1 MKNSHRIVT
10 FITLTCLASV
20 ASADFSSAITPSSSI
35 TSMFQIAPNDLSVFV
50 LMHIFGGVGQVLPGD
65 YLLMGQIFQYFN
77 IAVLSATLLIPV
89 TWVVVRSVLETA
101 HEGKF
106 LGSKLH
112 SVWVPIRISAAM
124 ALLAPVGSAYSSAQ
138 IVIMWCVLQGVGAAD
153 SLWQIGL
160 QYFQEHGGF
169 VYTSQTSDVSYSSS
183 GGTDAA
189 SANDLQ
195 QPNALAFQ
203 LLAGE
208 YCMVKGYY
216 TKNNSPA
223 YASAPTLLPTVS
235 RPSDLSFTV
244 EGKTVQWLQYNFSQ
258 PRAPYTAADIDNQSC
273 GSVFIL
279 DADTGNSSALSDAYG
294 ENRALAMNNSMESI
308 LSNLA
313 ETAKYL
319 VYSPEIYGLPNDPD
333 KALLDAM
340 TSMNSA
346 STNPIAIGG
355 SLFNSSVYAASES
368 AAESDTWD
376 NASASDQY
384 KTDYIYGWAYAGAL
398 YYTFLTSVG
407 TFSNTSQSSAQSQ
420 FAPKVKALPSTSLTN
435 SHMPATLSQ
444 STTGEDAYLAVCA
457 YNSSSQ
463 DAGKK
468 YSGDGV
474 NSNQYTNGAANAND
488 ACSKLNPLYKNANT
502 VTNVKSSGSVD
513 STKAVAPDSSAIE
526 SFYDAAH
533 DKWYSHGKA
542 VAPPLYD
549 PVSIIVFESLGV
561 GLYNDFVELMKYSG
575 VYGGTTD
582 SSGSRVQVS
591 PMELAVRVGVN
602 ILDALT
608 ATLSV
613 ITIAMM
619 AISAVAG
626 ICAAEQPA
634 VYIIYTMLCMTLPV
648 IFSMFGILYT
658 IGFMLAD
665 YLPMVPFIIFFFAT
679 AGWVFAVVECM
690 VAAPIAALGMT
701 FPEGHDLWG
710 GAKAIVEFVI
720 SVSLTPLL
728 ILVGFF
734 ASMYLQFA
742 LVGLLNM
749 TFAQAFLAAIGN
761 RMDPGSHLNSGTRSS
776 AGVSFTNF
784 DEIIFLT
791 IYAFMVV
798 LVVHKTC
805 TFGMVQLPV
814 GVLRVLGF
822 SGGGMR
828 EYMGGEQTVMGVAK
842 QGGETLG
849 KGASDMGGTQAG
861 KGPFDSGDA
870 TKKGIYAKA
879 DRDQK
884 KKDREAA
891 MLAQQQDND
900 GDGN

>member
-1 MKNSHRIVT
+1 MKNSHRIIT
-10 FITLTCLASV
+10 FIALICLASV
-20 ASADFSSAITPSSSI
+20 ASADFSSAITPSSSV

-106 LGSKLH
+106 LGSKMH

-169 VYTSQTSDVSYSSS
+169 VYTSQSSISDVTYEKS

-189 SANDLQ
+189 GANDLQ

-208 YCMVKGYY
+208 YCMAKGYY
-216 TKNNSPA
+216 NNTNNSPA
-223 YASAPTLLPTVS
+223 YATAPTLLPTIS

-244 EGKTVQWLQYNFSQ
+244 SGKKVQWLQYNFSQ
-258 PRAPYTAADIDNQSC
+258 PRAPYKAADIDNQSC

-279 DADTGNSSALSDAYG
+279 DADTENSSALTDAYG

-376 NASASDQY
+376 SASASDPY

-398 YYTFLTSVG
+398 YYSFLTSVG
-407 TFSNTSQSSAQSQ
+407 TFSDNSQSSSSKSQ
-420 FAPKVKALPSTSLTN
+420 FAPKVKGLPSAPLTDN
-435 SHMPATLSQ
+435 NVVATLSQ
-444 STTGEDAYLAVCA
+444 SSAGEDAYVAVCA
-457 YNSSSQ
+457 YTSKSNSYSEE
-463 DAGKK
+463 K
-468 YSGDGV
+468 YAGDGV
-474 NSNQYTNGAANAND
+474 HVGQYTSGAAGANNACVN
-488 ACSKLNPLYKNANT
+488 LNPLYKNANT

-513 STKAVAPDSSAIE
+513 KDKATVPDSYSDAIE

-533 DKWYSHGKA
+533 AKWYSKGKS

-549 PVSIIVFESLGV
+549 PLSIIVFESLGV
-561 GLYNDFVELMKYSG
+561 GLYNDFVDLMKYSG
-575 VYGGTTD
+575 VSGGTHM
-582 SSGSRVQVS
+582 QVS
-591 PMELAVRVGVN
+591 PMELAVEVGVN

-613 ITIAMM
+613 ITLAMM
-619 AISAVAG
+619 ALSAVAG

-634 VYIIYTMLCMTLPV
+634 IYVVFALLCTTLPV
-648 IFSMFGILYT
+648 IFAMFGILYT

-701 FPEGHDLWG
+701 FPEGHDIFG
-710 GAKAIVEFVI
+710 GAKAIMEFVI
-720 SVSLTPLL
+720 SISLTPLL
-728 ILVGFF
+728 ILIGFF

-749 TFAQAFLAAIGN
+749 TFAQAFIAAIGN
-761 RMDPGSHLNSGTRSS
+761 RMHPGSHLNSGTRSS

-798 LVVHKTC
+798 LIVHKTC
-805 TFGMVQLPV
+805 TFGMVQLPI

-828 EYMGGEQTVMGVAK
+828 EYMGGEQAVMGVAK

-849 KGASDMGGTQAG
+849 KSAGDMGSAQAG
-861 KGPFDSGDA
+861 KSMFDAGDA
-870 TKKGIYAKA
+870 TGRARKKE
-879 DRDQK
+879 
-884 KKDREAA
+884 KD
-891 MLAQQQDND
+891 DNETD
-900 GDGN
+900 LTQ

>member
-10 FITLTCLASV
+10 FIALICLASV
-20 ASADFSSAITPSSSI
+20 ASADFSSAITPSSSV

-106 LGSKLH
+106 LGSKMH

-169 VYTSQTSDVSYSSS
+169 VYTSQSADVSYEKS
-183 GGTDAA
+183 GGTDA
-189 SANDLQ
+189 SGANDLQ

-208 YCMVKGYY
+208 YCMAKGYY

-223 YASAPTLLPTVS
+223 YAPAPTLLPTIS

-244 EGKTVQWLQYNFSQ
+244 SGKKVQWLQYNFSQ
-258 PRAPYTAADIDNQSC
+258 PRAPYKAADIDNQSC

-279 DADTGNSSALSDAYG
+279 DADTENSSALTDAYG

-376 NASASDQY
+376 SASAGDPY
-384 KTDYIYGWAYAGAL
+384 KTDYIYGWAYAGAR
-398 YYTFLTSVG
+398 YYAFLKSVG
-407 TFSNTSQSSAQSQ
+407 KDMPSSSKSA
-420 FAPKVKALPSTSLTN
+420 FAPQVKALPSAPLTDN
-435 SHMPATLSQ
+435 NVVATLSQ
-444 STTGEDAYLAVCA
+444 SSAGEDAYVAVCA
-457 YNSSSQ
+457 YTSKSNSYSE
-463 DAGKK
+463 KK
-468 YSGDGV
+468 YAGDGV
-474 NSNQYTNGAANAND
+474 HVGQYTSGAAGAND
-488 ACSKLNPLYKNANT
+488 ACVNLNPLYKNANT
-502 VTNVKSSGSVD
+502 VTNVKSSGSVNKD
-513 STKAVAPDSSAIE
+513 DAVAPSASAIE
-526 SFYDAAH
+526 SFYTATQS
-533 DKWYSHGKA
+533 KWYSHYKS

-561 GLYNDFVELMKYSG
+561 GLYNDFKVLISYSG
-575 VYGGTTD
+575 VYGGPTAGD
-582 SSGSRVQVS
+582 GSNFLSSLASTSVISNSKKQKS
-591 PMELAVRVGVN
+591 PMELAVTVGVN

-613 ITIAMM
+613 LTYALM
-619 AISAVAG
+619 ALSAVAG

-634 VYIIYTMLCMTLPV
+634 IYVFFALLCSTLPV
-648 IFSMFGILYT
+648 IFAMFGILYT

-701 FPEGHDLWG
+701 FPEGHDLFG
-710 GAKAIVEFVI
+710 GAKAIMEFVTTI
-720 SVSLTPLL
+720 SLTPLL
-728 ILVGFF
+728 ILIGFF
-734 ASMYLQFA
+734 SSMYLQFA

-749 TFAQAFLAAIGN
+749 TFAAAFLAALGG
-761 RMDPGSHLNSGTRSS
+761 RMGATQGHGHG
-776 AGVSFTNF
+776 AVSFTNF

-805 TFGMVQLPV
+805 TFGMVQLPI

-828 EYMGGEQTVMGVAK
+828 EYMGGEQAVMGVAK

-849 KGASDMGGTQAG
+849 KSAGDMGSAQVG
-861 KGPFDSGDA
+861 KSMFDAGDA
-870 TKKGIYAKA
+870 TGRAGKKE
-879 DRDQK
+879 
-884 KKDREAA
+884 KDDETDLTR
-891 MLAQQQDND
+891 
-900 GDGN
+900 